1 MKHIL
6 TPRLADLQ
14 ILYTTKPHARKSL
27 AKRFSRAAPGLTP
40 TPNRPQDAICRM
52 VLPHIPHPLP
62 PILSFH
68 PLSPPLA
75 TRSKVL
81 YLVPIHCLLHPPH
94 INRRPYPSP
103 RFQTARP
110 ELHLHTREAQRT
122 SQNGNVRHPSYPTL
136 LLCQIASAALIMR
149 WKGVTGCWLPA
160 WLARWSFLD
169 VGGLIFF
176 GVGCLYGLL
185 VRVQE
190 EEDMLRSEFGEDY
203 EAYAKRTKKFL
214 PWII

>member
-122 SQNGNVRHPSYPTL
+122 SQNGNVRICTTSIVPDAVIVPDCVCCAYYE
-136 LLCQIASAALIMR
+136 MER
-149 WKGVTGCWLPA
+149 RDGVLAPGLACAMEFSGCW
-160 WLARWSFLD
+160 RTYIFWSG
-169 VGGLIFF
+169 VPVWVACEGSGGRRY
-176 GVGCLYGLL
+176 VA
-185 VRVQE
+185 E
-190 EEDMLRSEFGEDY
+190 
-203 EAYAKRTKKFL
+203 
-214 PWII
+214 